1 MIFLGIDTFSV
12 DIIVARD
19 SVGVGVDVVDDD
31 SVGVGV
37 DVVDDDSVGV

>member
-31 SVGVGV
+31 SVGV
-37 DVVDDDSVGV
+37 